1 MFKEKS
7 SKKKYISDNNE
18 VFTLDA
24 MHNNIIKKFELTNK
38 DKENYKI
45 LLLDLEAQ
53 SNLIMENIETYKSIH
68 TNDKEYVNN
77 LWTSNIIIRE
87 KIIELKNNI
96 KELDS
101 YNEVEYYKNTSYIL
115 FQYYDTVEKQ
125 SNISNTHTSISNGI
139 CISSSEL
146 LSRQPKIYKNDSKKK
161 RSSVSAT
168 TINVLDALN
177 NLNMENNLISDN
189 KRHEHID
196 NNKSN
201 NCLNSPYSFSNFSNF
216 SNFTNF
222 TNFNSPQNLNP
233 NTSATNYQNNENN
246 QNNQNIYNYSN
257 SISSVKENMIDK
269 SSLVDKYMSII
280 NKKYVRNVEEED
292 IEICKNCKNQ
302 MTCLQHDAIII
313 CNICGYQELLLVEQN
328 RPILKQNTKDTSHF
342 SYKRINHFREWCNQV
357 QGKESTD
364 IPDEIFEKILTEIK
378 KEKIVDTKTI
388 TYNKMRDILKRL
400 RINKY
405 YEHINYIINRINGI
419 PTPQFSQELED
430 KLCNMFRNIQAPF
443 LKHCPKDRKNF
454 LSYSYVL
461 YKFFQILGLNEYLK
475 YFPLL
480 KSREKLYVQDQI
492 WKKICLEL
500 NYEIIPSL

>member
-1 MFKEKS
+1 MYVYVLIHIIYYIKINIYYSIITMFKEKS

-38 DKENYKI
+38 DKEGYKI
-45 LLLDLEAQ
+45 LLQDMEVQ
-53 SNLIMENIETYKSIH
+53 SNLIMENIEVHKHINI
-68 TNDKEYVNN
+68 NDKEYVNA
-77 LWTSNIIIRE
+77 LWTSNILIRE

-96 KELDS
+96 KELES

-125 SNISNTHTSISNGI
+125 SNISNPHTSISNGV

-177 NLNMENNLISDN
+177 NLNTENNLKSDIN
-189 KRHEHID
+189 KPFD
-196 NNKSN
+196 AS
-201 NCLNSPYSFSNFSNF
+201 
-216 SNFTNF
+216 
-222 TNFNSPQNLNP
+222 NP
-233 NTSATNYQNNENN
+233 NPDSATATPTPN
-246 QNNQNIYNYSN
+246 
-257 SISSVKENMIDK
+257 VIDK

-313 CNICGYQELLLVEQN
+313 CNLCGYQELLLVEQN

>member
-45 LLLDLEAQ
+45 LLCDLELQ
-53 SNLIMENIETYKSIH
+53 SNLIMENIETFKNIQ
-68 TNDKEYVNN
+68 DKEYINN

-101 YNEVEYYKNTSYIL
+101 YNEIEYYKNTSYIL

-125 SNISNTHTSISNGI
+125 SNISNPHASISNGI

-177 NLNMENNLISDN
+177 NLNIENIENNLISDN
-189 KRHEHID
+189 KQSKNSDLNNTYDYSANYKD
-196 NNKSN
+196 N
-201 NCLNSPYSFSNFSNF
+201 
-216 SNFTNF
+216 
-222 TNFNSPQNLNP
+222 
-233 NTSATNYQNNENN
+233 
-246 QNNQNIYNYSN
+246 
-257 SISSVKENMIDK
+257 VIDK

-378 KEKIVDTKTI
+378 KEKIIDTKTI

-419 PTPQFSQELED
+419 PTPQFSQDLED

>member
-1 MFKEKS
+1 MYYIYYIKININNSIIKMFKEKS
-7 SKKKYISDNNE
+7 SKKKYNSDNND

-38 DKENYKI
+38 DKEIYKI
-45 LLLDLEAQ
+45 LLDDFEMQ
-53 SNLIMENIETYKSIH
+53 SNLIIENIEMSKNIR
-68 TNDKEYVNN
+68 DKEYINN
-77 LWTSNIIIRE
+77 LWSSNIIIRE

-96 KELDS
+96 KELETYS
-101 YNEVEYYKNTSYIL
+101 EVEYYNNTSYIL

-125 SNISNTHTSISNGI
+125 SNISNTHASISNGI

-177 NLNMENNLISDN
+177 NLNIDNCLISDN
-189 KRHEHID
+189 KQSNY
-196 NNKSN
+196 NNIN
-201 NCLNSPYSFSNFSNF
+201 NI
-216 SNFTNF
+216 
-222 TNFNSPQNLNP
+222 
-233 NTSATNYQNNENN
+233 NNINDVNN
-246 QNNQNIYNYSN
+246 INNNINKYSN
-257 SISSVKENMIDK
+257 STKDNVIDK

-313 CNICGYQELLLVEQN
+313 CDKCGYQELLLVEQN

-378 KEKIVDTKTI
+378 KEKIVDTKSI

-461 YKFFQILGLNEYLK
+461 YKFFQILGLHEYLK

-480 KSREKLYVQDQI
+480 KSREKLYIQDQI

>member
-38 DKENYKI
+38 DKEGFKI
-45 LLLDLEAQ
+45 LLQDLEAQ
-53 SNLIMENIETYKSIH
+53 SNLIMENIEIRKNIQSI
-68 TNDKEYVNN
+68 DKDREYMNS

-125 SNISNTHTSISNGI
+125 SNISNTHASISNGV
-139 CISSSEL
+139 CISASEL

-177 NLNMENNLISDN
+177 NLNTENNSTSDSDKSGDTGIGN
-189 KRHEHID
+189 NVNAID
-196 NNKSN
+196 
-201 NCLNSPYSFSNFSNF
+201 YSK
-216 SNFTNF
+216 
-222 TNFNSPQNLNP
+222 
-233 NTSATNYQNNENN
+233 
-246 QNNQNIYNYSN
+246 
-257 SISSVKENMIDK
+257 SVKENAIDK

-292 IEICKNCKNQ
+292 IEICKNCKNH

>member
-24 MHNNIIKKFELTNK
+24 MHNNIIKRFELTNK

-45 LLLDLEAQ
+45 LLGDLELQ
-53 SNLIMENIETYKSIH
+53 SNLIMANIETFRSLQ
-68 TNDKEYVNN
+68 DREYVNN
-77 LWTSNIIIRE
+77 LWTSNILIRE

-96 KELDS
+96 KELES
-101 YNEVEYYKNTSYIL
+101 YNEIEYYKNTSYIL

-125 SNISNTHTSISNGI
+125 SNISNTHASISNGV

-177 NLNMENNLISDN
+177 NLNTDNSCGGNRQGKYGHSD
-189 KRHEHID
+189 
-196 NNKSN
+196 
-201 NCLNSPYSFSNFSNF
+201 
-216 SNFTNF
+216 
-222 TNFNSPQNLNP
+222 
-233 NTSATNYQNNENN
+233 TSSS
-246 QNNQNIYNYSN
+246 NIY
-257 SISSVKENMIDK
+257 SVPKENMIDK

-378 KEKIVDTKTI
+378 KEKIIDTKTI

-419 PTPQFSQELED
+419 PTPQFSQDLED

-492 WKKICLEL
+492 WKKICVEL

>member
-24 MHNNIIKKFELTNK
+24 MHNNIIKKFEVTNK

-45 LLLDLEAQ
+45 LLCDLENQ
-53 SNLIMENIETYKSIH
+53 SNLIMENIETFKSIH
-68 TNDKEYVNN
+68 DKEYINN

-125 SNISNTHTSISNGI
+125 SHISNTHASISNGV

-177 NLNMENNLISDN
+177 NLNIENNLISDN
-189 KRHEHID
+189 KQSKNSDIH
-196 NNKSN
+196 NTSN
-201 NCLNSPYSFSNFSNF
+201 NLDNSNA
-216 SNFTNF
+216 
-222 TNFNSPQNLNP
+222 NSSIQ
-233 NTSATNYQNNENN
+233 TYT
-246 QNNQNIYNYSN
+246 NYSN
-257 SISSVKENMIDK
+257 HNANAANAANAANPYSYSNNSTNVYEYSNSAKDNIIDK

-292 IEICKNCKNQ
+292 IEICKNCKNP

-419 PTPQFSQELED
+419 PTPQFSQDLED

>member
-24 MHNNIIKKFELTNK
+24 MHNNIIKKFEITNK

-45 LLLDLEAQ
+45 LLGDFEVQ
-53 SNLIMENIETYKSIH
+53 SNLIMENIEILKNIQ
-68 TNDKEYVNN
+68 DKEYINN
-77 LWTSNIIIRE
+77 LWSSNIIIRE

-96 KELDS
+96 KELET

-125 SNISNTHTSISNGI
+125 SNISNTHASISNGV

-177 NLNMENNLISDN
+177 NLNIETNTANNAHNNADN
-189 KRHEHID
+189 AD
-196 NNKSN
+196 NAHN
-201 NCLNSPYSFSNFSNF
+201 NADN
-216 SNFTNF
+216 T
-222 TNFNSPQNLNP
+222 P
-233 NTSATNYQNNENN
+233 NNADNTPNNADNTPNN
-246 QNNQNIYNYSN
+246 APNNADNAYMKDT
-257 SISSVKENMIDK
+257 VIDK

-280 NKKYVRNVEEED
+280 NKKYVRNVEDED

-378 KEKIVDTKTI
+378 KEKILDTKTI

-492 WKKICLEL
+492 WKKICGEL